1 MRRIN
6 RHCLLVLISLF
17 SILGYAQNYM
27 YVYQNDGNRVIFPV
41 SSVDSILFKPVNED
55 SIKGPK
61 ITTLKAEYEQYYVV
75 TLSGSISGL
84 EAAALDFQ
92 CGFEFSTDN
101 SFPKEST
108 YRRKA
113 IGDYSEEPFSL
124 TLLDIIPGQKYYYRA
139 YYINQMYIYYGDVKE
154 FATNEWKGAEAVDL
168 GLSVKWADVN
178 VDAYRPWERGNFYAW
193 GELEPK
199 ELYRSSNYR
208 FYHEGTM
215 SLTKYCNDKIYG
227 YEEFTDTL
235 TTLEPQDDVA
245 HVKWGGNWRMPSKDE
260 FLELMDTLNCD
271 WIYTSMNGMTGYKI
285 ESKKNGNS
293 IFMPESSDSHGCGGG
308 LYWAN
313 CIEPDLAPAA
323 PNLYFNHAMN
333 RLYINTYIRDVGLT
347 IRPVC
352 PK

>member
-1 MRRIN
+1 MRRIVSTFA
-6 RHCLLVLISLF
+6 LIALGFGLVSCDKELEQVEQ
-17 SILGYAQNYM
+17 GT
-27 YVYQNDGNRVIFPV
+27 
-41 SSVDSILFKPVNED
+41 E
-55 SIKGPK
+55 KGP
-61 ITTLKAEYEQYYVV
+61 LVV
-75 TLSGSISGL
+75 TLSAADGAYYTVVLSGQVSGL
-84 EAAALDFQ
+84 EQVALDYQ
-92 CGFEFSTDN
+92 CGFEYSADD
-101 SFPKEST
+101 SFNREST
-108 YRRKA
+108 VRKSA
-113 IGDYSEEPFSL
+113 SGDYSENPFTL
-124 TLLDIIPGQKYYYRA
+124 TVTDIIPGQKYFYRA

-154 FATNEWKGAEAVDL
+154 FATDEWAGPNAVDL

-199 ELYRSSNYR
+199 EIYRSSNYR
-208 FYHEGTM
+208 FYYEGTM
-215 SLTKYCNDKIYG
+215 QLTKYCNDKIYG
-227 YEEFTDTL
+227 YEEYTDTL
-235 TTLEPQDDVA
+235 TTLEPEDDVA

-313 CIEPDLAPAA
+313 CIEPDLAAAA

-333 RLYINTYIRDVGLT
+333 RFYINTYIRDVGLT
-347 IRPVC
+347 IRPVQ
-352 PK
+352 K

>member
-199 ELYRSSNYR
+199 EIYRSSNYR
-208 FYHEGTM
+208 FYYEGTM
-215 SLTKYCNDKIYG
+215 QLTKYCNDKIYG
-227 YEEFTDTL
+227 YEEYTDTL
-235 TTLEPQDDVA
+235 TTLEPEDDVA
-245 HVKWGGNWRMPSKDE
+245 HVKWGDGWRMPSKDE
-260 FLELMDTLNCD
+260 FLELMDTTNCV
-271 WIYTSMNGMTGYKI
+271 WIYTNMNGMTGYKV

-293 IFMPESSDSHGCGGG
+293 IFLPDASDSHGCGGG

-313 CIEPDLAPAA
+313 CIEPDCASAA

-347 IRPVC
+347 IRPVQ
-352 PK
+352 K